1 MGNTAAINDLPNGVD
16 ILGPV
21 QPGFE
26 EILTPEAL
34 NFVAGLAR
42 TYTRR
47 VSELLDDH
55 LIGDG
60 VLSTITDARKRLL
73 TPSAAV
79 IPSGAKVF
87 ATPVEMRASRCLA
100 WYCPAS

>member
-1 MGNTAAINDLPNGVD
+1 MGNTAAISDLPNGVD

-26 EILTPEAL
+26 EILNLKAL

-47 VSELLDDH
+47 VPELLDARRQRQALFDAGERPNF
-55 LIGDG
+55 LE
-60 VLSTITDARKRLL
+60 STKSVRERDWTVAPLPKDLL
-73 TPSAAV
+73 DRRV
-79 IPSGAKVF
+79 DY
-87 ATPVEMRASRCLA
+87 RAS
-100 WYCPAS
+100 